1 MSVEQLREVIKLG
14 VEMRAAQ
21 KQYFRTRSPVNLE
34 ASKAK
39 ERAFDLAAALALE
52 TQTDLLGAKP

>member
-14 VEMRAAQ
+14 VEMRTAQ
-21 KQYFRTRSPVNLE
+21 KQYFRTRSPANLE

-52 TQTDLLGAKP
+52 TQSDLLGAKP